1 MDEEKKKDIQIRD
14 AQYRKGLS
22 IAFFNA
28 TNNATQIVELLYK
41 SHPQDSDE
49 TVKKDISKWRDWLLE
64 EHKKYYAEV
73 IANVGNT
80 YDSKA
85 TIEKLKTAKNID
97 ELKSL
102 WISLSEDE
110 RRDRDIIKEVNLL
123 KKSYEKD

>member
-1 MDEEKKKDIQIRD
+1 MAENNDKIIRD
-14 AQYRKGLS
+14 AQYRKGAS

-49 TVKKDISKWRDWLLE
+49 AVKKDISKWRDWLLE
-64 EHKKYYAEV
+64 EHKTYYSEV
-73 IANVGNT
+73 IANIGKN

-97 ELKSL
+97 ELKGL

-110 RRDRDIIKEVNLL
+110 RRDGDVIKEVNLL
-123 KKSYEKD
+123 KKSYEKN